1 MTDPAQEAVA
11 SGTSGPARMGRFIRV
26 ADPQAGP
33 RDGLLASAIARAK
46 QGDANALHFLYV
58 RYADDVY
65 GFVNSIVR
73 DHHEA
78 EDITQNLFA
87 KLMRIIVKYEQRE
100 VPFSAWILRVARN
113 AALDHMRARRQIPF
127 EEVRTSDEGDDQVGF
142 ERFQSLR
149 TALDALEAE
158 GSDVDGDGTP
168 DTLWIATEPDADG
181 GVPFGITTAAGGTF
195 GTTIRSASPVARSV
209 LVADVTGEG
218 QLIALASD
226 NRQVLLYGISSC
238 SFVPELNAEGQQYA
252 FDLGFTG
259 FGTGV
264 GCVDANRDGTTDLV
278 GLMYEAE
285 TNGAGTI
292 SRTIVTLDG
301 PQARNGRTDTV
312 PVTRASEAEEAQ
324 TVSCGDV
331 TLADD
336 GVTSGP

>member
-1 MTDPAQEAVA
+1 MRLPRLAVGLLAPLVVAGCGSSGGSSA
-11 SGTSGPARMGRFIRV
+11 SGTSSPSAPSSS
-26 ADPQAGP
+26 ASSSAPSSSASSAG
-33 RDGLLASAIARAK
+33 GCTAKTASRPS
-46 QGDANALHFLYV
+46 G
-58 RYADDVY
+58 
-65 GFVNSIVR
+65 
-73 DHHEA
+73 
-78 EDITQNLFA
+78 
-87 KLMRIIVKYEQRE
+87 
-100 VPFSAWILRVARN
+100 
-113 AALDHMRARRQIPF
+113 AATKPTL
-127 EEVRTSDEGDDQVGF
+127 
-142 ERFQSLR
+142 
-149 TALDALEAE
+149 
-158 GSDVDGDGTP
+158 DVDGDGKP
-168 DTLWIATEPDADG
+168 DTLWIAKQPDADG

-209 LVADVTGEG
+209 LVADVTSEG